1 MSTNLKVPP
10 EFDRAPK
17 EQRIAFVQELWDRI
31 AQDPARLPVPPEH
44 QRILDERLKE
54 YRANP
59 KAGRPWSEV
68 RDQLLAKL
76 RKV

>member
-1 MSTNLKVPP
+1 MSSNLKVPP
-10 EFDRAPK
+10 GFDDAPK

-31 AQDPARLPVPPEH
+31 AQDPARVPVPVEH
-44 QRILDERLKE
+44 QRILEERLSE

-59 KAGRPWSEV
+59 IAGRPWSEV

-76 RKV
+76 RRS